1 MCNKTHQIRLRGHK
15 SKVKVTRST
24 NAETG
29 SASYLPDGRP
39 PDFKLGTQMEYMK
52 TRIIDKS
59 VDLQGQR
66 SRSRWHVDMV
76 PLTARRWPIN
86 RERKDQETPKLL
98 GRLSNNAQ
106 IQFQQIKV
114 QDHLAD

>member
-52 TRIIDKS
+52 TRIIATRALTSK
-59 VDLQGQR
+59 VKGQGR
-66 SRSRWHVDMV
+66 DG
-76 PLTARRWPIN
+76 T
-86 RERKDQETPKLL
+86 
-98 GRLSNNAQ
+98 
-106 IQFQQIKV
+106 
-114 QDHLAD
+114 